1 LNADRIDPKRLTL
14 PAELR
19 LRRKSQFE
27 AVYAKGRRLG
37 DGFFSVTVG
46 PNEVGYP
53 RLGLAVATKTA
64 GNSVKRN
71 RIRRLIRE
79 SFRLSQLEIPPVDL
93 IVSART
99 RAQGATSAELRASL
113 AALWDKVRKQCA
125 SPPSS

>member
-1 LNADRIDPKRLTL
+1 MNADPIEPKRLTL

-27 AVYAKGRRLG
+27 AAYASGRRLG
-37 DGFFSVTVG
+37 DGYFSVTMS
-46 PNEVGYP
+46 PNEVGRP
-53 RLGLAVATKTA
+53 RIGLAVAVKIA

-93 IVSART
+93 IVSARA
-99 RAQGATSAELRASL
+99 RAKDASSDELRASL

-125 SPPSS
+125 SSPKY

>member
-1 LNADRIDPKRLTL
+1 MNTDRTAAKRLTL

-27 AVYAKGRRLG
+27 AAYASGRRLG
-37 DGFFSVTVG
+37 DGFFSVTMS
-46 PNEVGYP
+46 PNEVGQP
-53 RLGLAVATKTA
+53 RIGLAVAVKIA

-71 RIRRLIRE
+71 RIRRLVRE

-93 IVSART
+93 IVSARP
-99 RAQGATSAELRASL
+99 RARDASNDELRASL

-125 SPPSS
+125 SLPKS

>member
-1 LNADRIDPKRLTL
+1 LNADRIDSKRLTL

-19 LRRKSQFE
+19 LRRKAQFE
-27 AVYAKGRRLG
+27 AAYANGRRLG
-37 DGFFSVTVG
+37 DGYFSVTVS
-46 PNEVGYP
+46 PNKAGIP
-53 RLGLAVATKTA
+53 RVGLAVAVKVA

-93 IVSART
+93 IVSARP
-99 RAQGATSAELRASL
+99 RARDASNAELRASL

-125 SPPSS
+125 SSPNY

>member
-1 LNADRIDPKRLTL
+1 LNADRIDSKRLTL

-19 LRRKSQFE
+19 LRRKAQFE
-27 AVYAKGRRLG
+27 AAYANGRRLG
-37 DGFFSVTVG
+37 DGYFSVTVS
-46 PNEVGYP
+46 PNKAGIP
-53 RLGLAVATKTA
+53 RVGLAVAVKVA

-93 IVSART
+93 IVSARA
-99 RAQGATSAELRASL
+99 RARDASNAELRASL

-125 SPPSS
+125 SSPNY